1 MKKKNRVLALL
12 PVFVFLLLFA
22 GVGIIS
28 NDFYSMPA
36 IVAFVVALLV
46 GMLQNRSLS
55 FNEKLNIIS
64 KGAGDVN
71 IVTMILIFLMAGA
84 FSGIVSA
91 AGGAESTV
99 NFGLSIIPP
108 GLMVVGLF
116 VIGCFISISMGTSMG
131 TIAALAPIALG
142 VADKTDF
149 SVAMCIGAVVSGAM
163 FGDNL
168 SMISDTTIA
177 AVRTQGCQM
186 KDKFKQ
192 NFLIGYADRKSV
204 V

>member
-1 MKKKNRVLALL
+1 MKKKNRILALL

-64 KGAGDVN
+64 KGVGDVN

-99 NFGLSIIPP
+99 ISAII
-108 GLMVVGLF
+108 LVV
-116 VIGCFISISMGTSMG
+116 
-131 TIAALAPIALG
+131 
-142 VADKTDF
+142 
-149 SVAMCIGAVVSGAM
+149 
-163 FGDNL
+163 
-168 SMISDTTIA
+168 
-177 AVRTQGCQM
+177 
-186 KDKFKQ
+186 
-192 NFLIGYADRKSV
+192 
-204 V
+204 